1 MPELPEVET
10 IRRSLEKDIIG
21 KTIFSIDIREKK
33 QFVGD
38 PQKAIQQKVS
48 AVQRKGKVLSLKLS
62 NDLYLSFHLKL
73 TGQILFHHDKD
84 NSLFKN
90 EIPRTYTNKMPAA
103 DTRIIFYFQD
113 NSVLYFNDVR
123 KFGWVKLT
131 PQPEAPTSPD
141 ILSKEFTIE
150 YIKKKLS
157 ASRKPIKVI
166 LMDQEFIA
174 GIGNIYAND
183 SLFIAGIL
191 PTRKANSLDE
201 KEIKTLYEAIKKVIA
216 EGIEYRGSSAQDEM
230 YIMPDSTKGAYQ
242 FHFKVYHRENKP
254 CFNCK
259 TIIKRIKQGG
269 RSSFYCEKC
278 QK

>member
-21 KTIFSIDIREKK
+21 KAISSIDIREKK

-38 PQKAIQQKVS
+38 PQKAIGQKITE
-48 AVQRKGKVLSLKLS
+48 VQRKGKVLSLKLS
-62 NDLYLSFHLKL
+62 NDLFLSFHLKL
-73 TGQILFHHDKD
+73 TGQILFHHDKE

-113 NSVLYFNDVR
+113 NSALYFNDIR

-131 PQPEAPTSPD
+131 PQPETPTSPD

-150 YIKKKLS
+150 YIQKKLGS
-157 ASRKPIKVI
+157 SRKPIKVI
-166 LMDQEFIA
+166 LMDQEFVA

-183 SLFIAGIL
+183 SLFIARIL
-191 PTRKANSLDE
+191 PMRKANSLDE
-201 KEIKTLYEAIKKVIA
+201 KEVKALYEAIKKVVT

-230 YIMPDSTKGAYQ
+230 YSMPDSTKGEYQ
-242 FHFKVYHRENKP
+242 HRFKVYHRENKA

-259 TIIKRIKQGG
+259 TLIKRIKQGG
-269 RSSFYCEKC
+269 RSSFYCPQC
-278 QK
+278 QH